1 MFKRKLTKALLLNL
15 SLLFALVG
23 VSPNFVFALGE
34 TYIVPKEIPHTS
46 YTKCYN
52 WAVPRPQYY
61 STTKWVGKEGRCLNG
76 TCGKGCLK
84 KKPDGSYLGT
94 ATAVFKNLRPG
105 KYELWIHYRI
115 SDNRTSAFPWKITTD
130 GTSGRTVASGIIN
143 QYGHAGCC
151 GGYYLMRTTRKHPL
165 TIKSTATLVAGSD
178 TKYPGWDGR
187 STAYGGAK
195 LVRIGKADPEPKPEP
210 EPVNIAGMNFLLLG
224 QTATTPTT

>member
-1 MFKRKLTKALLLNL
+1 MKGMFKRKFTKTLLLNL
-15 SLLFALVG
+15 LLFTLVG
-23 VSPNFVFALGE
+23 VTPNFVFALGE
-34 TYIVPKEIPHTS
+34 TYIVPKEIPYTS

-61 STTKWVGKEGRCLNG
+61 STTRWAGKEGRCLNN

-84 KKPDGSYLGT
+84 KKPDGTYLGT

-115 SDNRTSAFPWKITTD
+115 SDNRTSAFPWKIITD
-130 GTSGRTVASGIIN
+130 GTSGRTTASGIIN
-143 QYGHAGCC
+143 QYGNVGCC
-151 GGYYLMRTTRKHPL
+151 GDYYLMRTTRKHPL

-178 TKYPGWDGR
+178 TDNYPGYDRR

-195 LVRIGKADPEPKPEP
+195 LVRIGNADPEPKET
-210 EPVNIAGMNFLLLG
+210 NIVGVNFLLLG
-224 QTATTPTT
+224 QTATTPTIQ